1 MSKPAARPRR
11 ARPRLLARV
20 FGRLRES
27 PNLAI
32 VLGLGLALLF
42 LGWASGFWVLIRAA
56 YLLLALVPIG
66 WLWARANVKGLRLEV
81 RRGPDRLHAGET
93 TYSSFRLQNLDG
105 YPKLWLEVEEPTNMP
120 GVAPKSVTFLTANG
134 TRTWRHEVL
143 CRRRGRY
150 TFGPVAVASGDPFGL
165 FRRRH
170 VFGDMWEVLVFP
182 APVELPY
189 VWLPSAQLSGEGDR
203 SRPTP
208 YITPTASGVREYHP
222 GDAFSRIHWLT
233 TARLRRLM
241 VKTFDFTPTSD
252 VWLVLDLERGVH
264 AGEGDESTEEYM
276 VTAAC
281 SLAHRLLG
289 HDLRVGYLAQGEE
302 LYLFPPARGPQ
313 QYERIMEALAVLEAN
328 GQVPLG
334 QVLLANERSF
344 GRHTT
349 LIVITPSVEEDW
361 VTAVQALVQRGVQAA
376 VVLLDAGTFGGQ
388 EASLLSFSALAAHD
402 ILTYLVRRGDDLSLA
417 LGPSG
422 ASSAYWLHRSW
433 KER

>member
-1 MSKPAARPRR
+1 M
-11 ARPRLLARV
+11 
-20 FGRLRES
+20 RLRES
-27 PNLAI
+27 PNLTI

-42 LGWASGFWVLIRAA
+42 LGWASGFWVLIRAS

-66 WLWARANVKGLRLEV
+66 WLWARANVRGLRLEV
-81 RRGPDRLHAGET
+81 RRGPDRLHAGERT
-93 TYSSFRLQNLDG
+93 FSDFRLQNLNG
-105 YPKLWLEVEEPTNMP
+105 YPKLWLEIEEPTNMP
-120 GVAPKSVTFLTANG
+120 GVAPKTVTFLTANG
-134 TRTWRHEVL
+134 VRTWRHEVL

-150 TFGPVAVASGDPFGL
+150 TFGPIAVSSGDPFGL

-170 VFGDMWEVLVFP
+170 VFGHRWEVLVFP

-189 VWLPSAQLSGEGDR
+189 FWLPPAQLSGEGDR

-208 YITPTASGVREYHP
+208 YITPTASGVREYYP

-252 VWLVLDLERGVH
+252 VWLVLDLEAAVH
-264 AGEGDESTEEYM
+264 AGEGDESTQEYM

-289 HDLRVGYLAQGEE
+289 HDLRVGFLAQGEKP
-302 LYLFPPARGPQ
+302 YIFPPSRGPQ
-313 QYERIMEALAVLEAN
+313 QYERIMEALAELQAN
-328 GQVPLG
+328 GYTPLG
-334 QVLLANERSF
+334 QVLLSHERSF

-349 LIVITPSVEEDW
+349 VIVITPSPEEGW
-361 VTAVQALVQRGVQAA
+361 VAAVQALAQRGVQAA
-376 VVLLDAGTFGGQ
+376 VVLLDAGTFGGR

-422 ASSAYWLHRSW
+422 ASSAYWLHRTGR
-433 KER
+433 ER

>member
-1 MSKPAARPRR
+1 LSGANTRARGARPRPL
-11 ARPRLLARV
+11 ARLLA
-20 FGRLRES
+20 RLRES
-27 PNLAI
+27 PNLTV
-32 VLGLGLALLF
+32 VLGLGLALLL

-66 WLWARANVKGLRLEV
+66 WLWARANVKGLALEV
-81 RRGPDRLHAGET
+81 RRGPDRLHAGES

-120 GVAPKSVTFLTANG
+120 GVAPKTVTFLTANG
-134 TRTWRHEVL
+134 VRTWRHQVL

-150 TFGPVAVASGDPFGL
+150 HFGPLAAVSGDPFGL

-170 VFGDMWEVLVFP
+170 EFGHTWEVLVFP
-182 APVELPY
+182 APVPLPY
-189 VWLPSAQLSGEGDR
+189 FWLPAAQLSGEGDR

-252 VWLVLDLERGVH
+252 IWLVLDLQREVQ
-264 AGEGDESTEEYM
+264 AGEGDDSTEEYM

-289 HDLRVGYLAQGEE
+289 QDLRVGYLAQGRE

-313 QYERIMEALAVLEAN
+313 QYERIMEALAELECN
-328 GQVPLG
+328 GQVPLE
-334 QVLLANERSF
+334 QVLLAHERSF
-344 GRHTT
+344 GRHTS
-349 LIVITPSVEEDW
+349 LIVITPSAEEGW
-361 VTAVQALVQRGVQAA
+361 VAAVQALVQRGVQAA
-376 VVLLDAGTFGGQ
+376 VVLLDAGTFGGP

-417 LGPSG
+417 LGPAG
-422 ASSAYWLHRSW
+422 ASSAYWLHRSP

>member
-1 MSKPAARPRR
+1 MSRASPRARR
-11 ARPRLLARV
+11 ARPGPLKRLLV
-20 FGRLRES
+20 RLRQS
-27 PNLAI
+27 PNLTI
-32 VLGLGLALLF
+32 VLALGLALLL

-66 WLWARANVKGLRLEV
+66 WLWARANVKGLSLEV
-81 RRGPDRLHAGET
+81 RRGPDRLHAGEA
-93 TYSSFRLQNLDG
+93 TYSSFRLVNHDG

-120 GVAPKSVTFLTANG
+120 GVAPKTVTSLTAHG
-134 TRTWRHEVL
+134 VRTWRHQVV

-150 TFGPVAVASGDPFGL
+150 HFGPVTAVSGDPFGL
-165 FRRRH
+165 FRSRH
-170 VFGDMWEVLVFP
+170 QFGHAWEVLVFP
-182 APVELPY
+182 APVELPFF
-189 VWLPSAQLSGEGDR
+189 WLPAAQLSGEGDR

-208 YITPTASGVREYHP
+208 YITPTASGVREYNP

-252 VWLVLDLERGVH
+252 VWLVLDLERAVH
-264 AGEGDESTEEYM
+264 AGEGDDSTEEYM

-289 HDLRVGYLAQGEE
+289 QDLRVGYLAQGKE

-313 QYERIMEALAVLEAN
+313 QYDRIMEALAELETN
-328 GQVPLG
+328 GSVPLD

-349 LIVITPSVEEDW
+349 IIVITPSPEEGW
-361 VTAVQALVQRGVQAA
+361 VAAVQALVQRGVQAA
-376 VVLLDAGTFGGQ
+376 VVLLDAGTFGGR
-388 EASLLSFSALAAHD
+388 EASLISFSALAAHD

-417 LGPSG
+417 LGPAG
-422 ASSAYWLHRSW
+422 ASSAYWLHRPA